1 MLASYQGRE
10 AQAGGAVASGD
21 DYDIKVMRREISTI
35 PAIIRG
41 LVESSPSDRA
51 RLVTELGGSPARSVV
66 FVGCGDSAFVG
77 QAAVLAFNRQAGR
90 PARAEHALDFSRYAV
105 RYQPEGTVVV
115 AVSYSGKVG
124 RTIEAACQAR
134 AFGLPVVAL
143 THDPDSPLGRAADYV
158 VQLDV
163 PTLGFSPGTSTYIAM
178 LTTLLTLAAELGAG
192 DGASDRNSAYAKQL
206 ATLSELAR
214 ETLEMCDESSLVAAK
229 LLYGAR
235 MVTYLGAGP
244 NEASARFGAA
254 KLYEG
259 AQQLACATNIEEWA
273 HEQYFTTRP
282 GDPVVLIAP
291 SGAASDRAAE
301 ILSELAYVGATTVL
315 ISDQR
320 PPGAGIYLPLPAVV
334 EELSPVLAAIPL
346 SLLGFHLVPLNNK
359 RSYNF
364 SSDEAKRE
372 HYDTIHRVTIG
383 EPA

>member
-1 MLASYQGRE
+1 MLLAS
-10 AQAGGAVASGD
+10 AD

-41 LVESSPSDRA
+41 VVESSPSDRA
-51 RLVTELGGSPARSVV
+51 KLVSELGGSASRSVV

-77 QAAVLAFNRQAGR
+77 QAAVLAFHRQAGR
-90 PARAEHALDFSRYAV
+90 AARAEHALDFSRYAV

-124 RTIEAACQAR
+124 RTIEAAHQAR

-192 DGASDRNSAYAKQL
+192 DGASDRNSAYAQQL
-206 ATLSELAR
+206 AMLSELAR
-214 ETLEMCDESSLVAAK
+214 ETLEMCDESSLVAARR
-229 LLYGAR
+229 LYGAR

-301 ILSELAYVGATTVL
+301 ILSELAYVGATAVM

-320 PPGAGIYLPLPAVV
+320 PPGAGIYLPLPTVV